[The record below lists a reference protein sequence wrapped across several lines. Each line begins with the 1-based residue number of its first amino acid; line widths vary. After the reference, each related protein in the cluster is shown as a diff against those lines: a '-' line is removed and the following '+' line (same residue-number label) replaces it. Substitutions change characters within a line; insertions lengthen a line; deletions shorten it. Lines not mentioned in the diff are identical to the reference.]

1 MSISWLLRRWLFQG
15 PNKAEENMPL
25 VPEERRK
32 QVYVYNNV
40 DNCTNGTSKVEI
52 SDNNQKASLQILY

>member
-1 MSISWLLRRWLFQG
+1 
-15 PNKAEENMPL
+15 MPL